1 MGWWKS
7 DVPVTRINPR
17 SNNDDDA
24 ETIMVALLMLLLMR
38 ELRYCGWQRE
48 AFILFLVVMLCA
60 LLGRRGLGTG
70 LQAARQ
76 PSRRNRCQLREGASD
91 SLTLG
96 CCMPAI
102 IVASLMVVRLR
113 AGVPLG
119 PLRAYLWAA
128 LACAMQPPFAMWCE
142 GSPLPS
148 GVRAHLDG
156 FALGVVLTLVAVRS
170 LTTGVAVGVVLAVHA
185 ATLHAA
191 LWGTVASF
199 TIGEAATLAQ
209 GVALLATDAAIVSLC
224 EVKRQ
229 GGRGGG
235 GSGSAA
241 GGSGSAAG
249 LDVDLAVAPAPSPAH
264 HVLGL
269 LLTDEWCPPRP
280 IVAVGAEALLLGGL
294 SLAALLG
301 TLLSLGPAR
310 RLAPST
316 RSAVF
321 VGLIGAALGGVLL
334 PWLSLLV
341 RQDGLLWLLS
351 QASQPNHLWLM
362 TYWAAALLLGIHV
375 AAWLTPAPLPVP
387 ATTDDATA
395 QTAHRQHRKQLLLAR
410 KAYHFLAVAMFAPAV
425 LYHRSFVQLAFCAAL
440 PLFAM
445 LEVIRLLE
453 LPPLAAPLTAFLGR
467 FLDTR
472 DGGTLILTHTY
483 LLLGCALPTL
493 LPMPTATF
501 SAAAVVAAGAPAAAG
516 ARAAL
521 AAAPHAGLLVLG
533 IGDATAAAVGV
544 HFGRTRWPRT
554 SKSLEGTG
562 AAVLAML
569 ALLGVLLPLSGGDG
583 VPCGWSQW
591 LALAVCSLLACV
603 LEAITTQIDNL
614 FLPLFYHATLC
625 LAAARELGS
634 FAGVGGV

>member
-1 MGWWKS
+1 
-7 DVPVTRINPR
+7 
-17 SNNDDDA
+17 
-24 ETIMVALLMLLLMR
+24 MVALLMLLLVR

-76 PSRRNRCQLREGASD
+76 PSRRTRCQLREGASD

-128 LACAMQPPFAMWCE
+128 LACATQPPFAMWCE

-170 LTTGVAVGVVLAVHA
+170 LTTGIVVGVVLAVHA

-362 TYWAAALLLGIHV
+362 T
-375 AAWLTPAPLPVP
+375 
-387 ATTDDATA
+387 
-395 QTAHRQHRKQLLLAR
+395 
-410 KAYHFLAVAMFAPAV
+410 
-425 LYHRSFVQLAFCAAL
+425 
-440 PLFAM
+440 
-445 LEVIRLLE
+445 
-453 LPPLAAPLTAFLGR
+453 
-467 FLDTR
+467 
-472 DGGTLILTHTY
+472 
-483 LLLGCALPTL
+483 
-493 LPMPTATF
+493 
-501 SAAAVVAAGAPAAAG
+501 
-516 ARAAL
+516 
-521 AAAPHAGLLVLG
+521 
-533 IGDATAAAVGV
+533 
-544 HFGRTRWPRT
+544 
-554 SKSLEGTG
+554 
-562 AAVLAML
+562 
-569 ALLGVLLPLSGGDG
+569 
-583 VPCGWSQW
+583 
-591 LALAVCSLLACV
+591 
-603 LEAITTQIDNL
+603 
-614 FLPLFYHATLC
+614 
-625 LAAARELGS
+625 
-634 FAGVGGV
+634 